1 MATSS
6 EGLPRRS
13 RTRWLVLAGGL
24 LAAGCSPVGTGVGTV
39 EGTISVP
46 ECDIPPGP
54 YSLGPRFFAAEPVA
68 DFLSIRVQNGS
79 EPIDRADGVM
89 VEVVSASMVQESMLG
104 QPIPLSLDPQAPVR
118 MSFYLLHTCPSTRTM
133 AGPVVSAVSGTI
145 TFTAIYAQDIS
156 TDERLIEATFDSVHF
171 ADADDP
177 DAYADLSGSF
187 RFLFSR
193 GRPLQVY
200 P

>member
-1 MATSS
+1 M
-6 EGLPRRS
+6 
-13 RTRWLVLAGGL
+13 
-24 LAAGCSPVGTGVGTV
+24 LAAAALGAGCTPVGTGVGSV
-39 EGTISVP
+39 EGTIAVP

-54 YSLGPRFFAAEPVA
+54 YSLGPRFFAAEPVD
-68 DFLSIRVQNGS
+68 DFLTIRVQNNS
-79 EPIDRADGVM
+79 EPIDLADGVL

-104 QPIPLSLDPQAPVR
+104 QPIPLSIDPQAPVR
-118 MSFYLLHTCPSTRTM
+118 MSFYLLRRCPSTRTS

-145 TFTAIYAQDIS
+145 TFTAIYAQNVS
-156 TDERLIEATFDSVHF
+156 TDDRLIEATFDSVHF
-171 ADADDP
+171 ADPDDP